1 MKKTRLYTG
10 INFTD
15 IKPDQVQRMVKD
27 LYSAGKEDKR
37 DIVFGKAE
45 DRRQCDRRQKE
56 EKVMLDTR
64 DKQSRRQSSGR
75 RQRDDNP
82 DNQHKVGVDYYA

>member
-10 INFTD
+10 IDFTD

-27 LYSAGKEDKR
+27 LYSLGEDNKR
-37 DIVFGKAE
+37 DMIFGKAE
-45 DRRQCDRRQKE
+45 DRRRSDRRQKE
-56 EKVMLDTR
+56 EKVILDTR

-75 RQRDDNP
+75 RQRDENP